1 MAIQIQDTQTG
12 QKREFTPIR
21 EGEVSMYVCGP
32 TVYDFLHIGN
42 FRGAI
47 FFNVVRNWFEKRG
60 FKVTYVYN
68 YTDID
73 DKIINR
79 ANNEGVSPSEISEKY
94 IKEFETDYANL
105 KLTPQTH
112 RPRVSEHVD
121 TIIDLIQSLVDQD
134 KAYTLNGDVYF
145 NVENFSE
152 YGKLSNKNIE
162 DLRAGH
168 RIGVDE
174 GKKHPAD
181 FAWWKGAKEGEPS
194 WDSPFGPGRPGWHI
208 DCSAISKALLGEQI
222 DIHGG

>member
-94 IKEFETDYANL
+94 SKEFETDYANL

-152 YGKLSNKNIE
+152 
-162 DLRAGH
+162 
-168 RIGVDE
+168 
-174 GKKHPAD
+174 
-181 FAWWKGAKEGEPS
+181 
-194 WDSPFGPGRPGWHI
+194 
-208 DCSAISKALLGEQI
+208 
-222 DIHGG
+222 